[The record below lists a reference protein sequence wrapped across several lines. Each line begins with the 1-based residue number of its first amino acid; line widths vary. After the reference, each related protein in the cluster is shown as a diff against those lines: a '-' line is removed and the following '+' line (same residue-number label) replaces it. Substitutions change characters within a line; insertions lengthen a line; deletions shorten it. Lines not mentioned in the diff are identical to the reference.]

1 MQTPIIPD
9 NESQRLA
16 ALHGYDVLDTPAEA
30 EFDDLT
36 KLASIICGTPIAL
49 VSLID
54 KDRQWFKSSVGLAAH
69 ETPRAISFCG
79 HAINQPE
86 QILEVSNALEDDRFA
101 DNPLVLGAPNIRFYA
116 GAPLVTSDGYA
127 LGTLCVIDTIPH
139 QLTEQQREALQALS
153 RQATRL
159 IEKRLMP
166 QLIQAQYLAYQEQA
180 AMLHNQEQ
188 YFETLFD
195 KSTDSALIL
204 HRGRVVNCNQ
214 AAVRLFHC
222 AEKLQLVDMSL
233 AQLSTTHQ
241 ADGVCSQERL
251 ADIVSLA
258 LSHGYHHFD
267 WRMMRSDGMPFDADV
282 ALTAI
287 TINGELMLHVALRD
301 ITDKH
306 QLEQALYLAKE
317 RAEVTLASIG
327 DAVITTDAAGQI
339 TFMNQV
345 AVNLTG
351 WALEEATG
359 CAISTVFNITHED
372 THQQIVNPVEVVLR
386 QGKAAAPVG
395 HTLLVARNGI
405 EYIIEDSAA
414 PIFLADNTLIGCV
427 LVFRDVTEKYRMQN
441 VVRWQAA
448 HDALTNLPN
457 RVLLAESFKRAIARA
472 QRQQMLL
479 AVCMIDL
486 DEFKPVNDEYGHDV
500 GDLLLVQ
507 VATRLNEM
515 IRGDDTAARLGGDEF
530 ALLLS
535 DITDVDELQAV
546 VARILQALA
555 MPYMIDGKIIKV
567 SASIGS
573 ALYPLDDV
581 DADTLLRHAD
591 QAMYQAKQRGRNQ
604 HLMFDVSLDTQIIA
618 SHQVLRNVK
627 NALQHD
633 ELVLYYQPKVNM
645 RSGLI
650 VGMEALLRWQHP
662 VQGLIPPL
670 DFLPQVEKT
679 DLIIDIGKWVI
690 EQALSQISAWCS
702 AGRCWTV
709 SVNIAALH
717 FQCRHFL
724 QDLQD
729 SLQRHSDVP
738 PHLLEIE
745 ILESVALGDIN
756 LVNQLIRDCQALGVS
771 FSLDDFGTGYS
782 SLGYLKRL
790 PAETIKIDQ
799 SFVRDILDD
808 KDDLALVEAV
818 IGMGRVF
825 NRKIIAE
832 GVETAEHGVLLMRL
846 GCDLAQGYGIAKPM
860 PAANVLAWA
869 ASYVADPVWAMWA
882 DTQWELDDFPL
893 LVAQYDHLKW
903 VKRLVLSVR
912 HPHIALNK
920 SEITDAHQCR
930 FGHWYYGYGKA
941 HYGSLSEF
949 IDIEPLH
956 NKVHEIGVAIVQ
968 ACEDGDKE
976 TAQRLCGVLL
986 ATKDGILGMMAR
998 LQQAVR
1004 LEVHDISIHPH
1015 NSH

>member
-9 NESQRLA
+9 NEAQRLA
-16 ALHGYDVLDTPAEA
+16 ALASYDVLDTPAET

-36 KLASIICGTPIAL
+36 LLATILCGTPIAL
-49 VSLID
+49 VSLVD
-54 KDRQWFKSSVGLAAH
+54 QERQWFKSSVGLAVQ
-69 ETPRAISFCG
+69 ETSRTISFCG

-86 QILEVSNALEDDRFA
+86 QLMEVHNALEDERFA
-101 DNPLVLGAPNIRFYA
+101 DNPLVTGDPNIRFYA

-127 LGTLCVIDTIPH
+127 LGTLCVIDTVPR
-139 QLTEQQREALQALS
+139 QLTEQQRAALQALS

-180 AMLHNQEQ
+180 ATLHNQEQ

-195 KSTDSALIL
+195 KSADSAFIL
-204 HRGRVVNCNQ
+204 HRGWVVNCNQ

-222 AEKLQLVDMSL
+222 AENANLIGMSL
-233 AQLSTTHQ
+233 YQLSASHQ

-251 ADIVSLA
+251 TDIVSLA
-258 LSHGYHHFD
+258 LRHGYHHFE
-267 WRMMRSDGMPFDADV
+267 WLMMRSDGSVFDADV

-301 ITDKH
+301 ITEKH

-339 TFMNQV
+339 NFMNQV
-345 AVNLTG
+345 AINLTG
-351 WALEEATG
+351 WTLEEATG
-359 CAISTVFNITHED
+359 CAISTVFNISHED
-372 THQQIVNPVEVVLR
+372 TRQQIVNPVEVVLR
-386 QGKAAAPVG
+386 QGKPALPTG

-414 PIFLADNTLIGCV
+414 PIFLADGSLIGCV
-427 LVFRDVTEKYRMQN
+427 LVFHDITEKFRMQN
-441 VVRWQAA
+441 AVRWQAA

-472 QRQQMLL
+472 QRQQLLL

-486 DEFKPVNDEYGHDV
+486 DQFKPVNDEYGHDV

-507 VATRLNEM
+507 VATRLNQM
-515 IRGDDTAARLGGDEF
+515 IRGEDTAARLGGDEF

-535 DITDVDELQAV
+535 DITDVDELQV
-546 VARILQALA
+546 IVARILQALA
-555 MPYMIDGKIIKV
+555 MPYLIDGKIIKV

-618 SHQVLRNVK
+618 SHQIQRNVK
-627 NALQHD
+627 NALLD
-633 ELVLYYQPKVNM
+633 NELVLHYQPKVNM
-645 RSGLI
+645 RTGI
-650 VGMEALLRWQHP
+650 VVGMEALLRWQHP

-690 EQALSQISAWCS
+690 EQALRQIAIWHK
-702 AGRCWTV
+702 AGKAWTV

-729 SLQRHSDVP
+729 SLNRHADVP
-738 PHLLEIE
+738 PYLLEIE

-756 LVNQLIRDCQALGVS
+756 QVNQLIRDCQALGVS

-825 NRKIIAE
+825 NRKIVAE
-832 GVETAEHGVLLMRL
+832 GVETVEHGVLLMRL
-846 GCDLAQGYGIAKPM
+846 GCDFAQGYGIAKPM
-860 PAANVLAWA
+860 PAEHVLDWA
-869 ASYVADPVWAMWA
+869 ETYVADPVWSLWA

-893 LVAQYDHLKW
+893 LVAQFDHLKW
-903 VKRLVLSVR
+903 VKRLVLYVE
-912 HPHIALNK
+912 HQLVALNK
-920 SEITDAHQCR
+920 TEIIDAHECR
-930 FGHWYYGYGKA
+930 FGHWYYGHGLQQYR
-941 HYGSLSEF
+941 HLSEF
-949 IDIEPLH
+949 IAIEPLH
-956 NKVHEIGVAIVQ
+956 NQVHEVGMAIVQ
-968 ACEDGDKE
+968 ACEEGDME
-976 TAQRLCGVLL
+976 TAQKLCGVLL
-986 ATKDGILGMMAR
+986 ATKDNILAMLSK

-1004 LEVHDISIHPH
+1004 LGLHDLPA
-1015 NSH
+1015 NSTR

>member
-1 MQTPIIPD
+1 MQAPIIPS
-9 NESQRLA
+9 NELQRLA
-16 ALHGYDVLDTPAEA
+16 ALQGYDVLDTPAEA

-36 KLASIICGTPIAL
+36 LLASIICGTPIAL
-49 VSLID
+49 VSLVD
-54 KDRQWFKSSVGLAAH
+54 QHRQWFKSSVGLAAT
-69 ETPRAISFCG
+69 ETPRSISFCG

-86 QILEVSNALEDDRFA
+86 NILEVSNALDDVRFA
-101 DNPLVLGAPNIRFYA
+101 DNPLVLEDPNIRFYA
-116 GAPLVTSDGYA
+116 GAPLVTTDGYA
-127 LGTLCVIDTIPH
+127 LGTLCVIDTVPR
-139 QLTEQQREALQALS
+139 QLTEKQREALMALG
-153 RQATRL
+153 RQVTRL
-159 IEKRLMP
+159 IEKRLMS
-166 QLIQAQYLAYQEQA
+166 QLIQAQYLAYQEQSA
-180 AMLHNQEQ
+180 ALSHQEQ
-188 YFETLFD
+188 YFETMFE
-195 KSTDSALIL
+195 KSTDTALIV
-204 HRGRVVNCNQ
+204 HRGHVVNCNQ
-214 AAVRLFHC
+214 AAVKLFRYD
-222 AEKLQLVDMSL
+222 EKAQLIGMSL
-233 AQLSTTHQ
+233 YQLSTSHQ

-251 ADIVSLA
+251 TDIVSLA
-258 LSHGYHHFD
+258 LRHGYHHFE
-267 WRMMRSDGMPFDADV
+267 WQMKRMDGASFEADV

-327 DAVITTDAAGQI
+327 DAVITTDAAGQV
-339 TFMNQV
+339 TFLNQV
-345 AVNLTG
+345 AMSLTG
-351 WALEEATG
+351 WSLDEAVG
-359 CAISTVFNITHED
+359 CEISTIFNISQED

-386 QGKAAAPVG
+386 QGKAALPVG
-395 HTLLVARNGI
+395 HTLLVGRNGI
-405 EYIIEDSAA
+405 EYTIEDSAA
-414 PIFLADNTLIGCV
+414 PIFLADGSLIGCV

-441 VVRWQAA
+441 AVRWQAA
-448 HDALTNLPN
+448 HDALTSLPN

-472 QRQQMLL
+472 QRQQLLL

-507 VATRLNEM
+507 VASRLNEI

-535 DITDVDELQAV
+535 DIADVDELQAIV
-546 VARILQALA
+546 SRVLKALA
-555 MPYMIDGKIIKV
+555 KPYLIDGKIITV

-573 ALYPLDDV
+573 ALYPLDDA

-618 SHQVLRNVK
+618 SHQILRNVK
-627 NALQHD
+627 NALIEN

-645 RSGLI
+645 RSGMI

-662 VQGLIPPL
+662 VQGMILPL

-690 EQALSQISAWCS
+690 ERALSQISAWRS
-702 AGRCWTV
+702 AGKAWTV

-717 FQCRHFL
+717 FQCSHFL
-724 QDLQD
+724 QDLQN
-729 SLQRHSDVP
+729 SLHRHSDVP
-738 PHLLEIE
+738 AHMLEIE

-771 FSLDDFGTGYS
+771 FSLDDFGAGYS

-818 IGMGRVF
+818 IGMGKVF

-832 GVETAEHGVLLMRL
+832 GVEAAEHGILLMRL

-860 PAANVLAWA
+860 PAVEVLDWA
-869 ASYVADPVWAMWA
+869 ASYVADPLWDMWA
-882 DTQWELDDFPL
+882 DTQWDLDDFPL
-893 LVAQYDHLKW
+893 LVAQHDHLKW
-903 VKRLVLSVR
+903 VKRLVLSVQ
-912 HPHIALNK
+912 HPHLALNK
-920 SEITDAHQCR
+920 AEITDAYQCR
-930 FGHWYYGYGKA
+930 FGHWYYGYGKSR
-941 HYGSLSEF
+941 YGKLSEF
-949 IDIEPLH
+949 IRIEPLH
-956 NKVHEIGVAIVQ
+956 NTVHELGVAIVQ
-968 ACEDGDKE
+968 ACEDVDTE
-976 TAQRLCGVLL
+976 TAQQLCGVLL
-986 ATKDGILGMMAR
+986 INKDEILDMMAK